1 MTIRTPYYR
10 DERYTVSTELV
21 AEYKTRIE
29 PLLPM
34 AKKAYG
40 SRDQDTPNHRAS
52 REYTRLLTEF
62 HQRGGSLPTLAKEL
76 DVAYAGLRRRVVM
89 QNISVSK
96 MRPKVRAK
104 SEEISDAVV
113 RVRAAKAENVDK
125 YHDQLAKEY
134 SAGVSLSVLARSLG
148 LSSAAPLYYGVQ
160 RSIQRRSSE

>member
-1 MTIRTPYYR
+1 M
-10 DERYTVSTELV
+10 SAELV
-21 AEYKTRIE
+21 AEYKARIE

-40 SRDQDTPNHRAS
+40 SREQDTPNHRAS

-62 HQRGGSLPTLAKEL
+62 HDKGGSLPTLAKEL

-89 QNISVSK
+89 QNVSVSK

-104 SEEISDAVV
+104 SEELNDAIA
-113 RVRAAKAENVDK
+113 RVKAAKAQSVDA

-134 SAGVSLSVLARSLG
+134 EAGISLAALARSLG

-160 RSIQRRSSE
+160 RSIQRRPQTEI